1 MANTT
6 IDRIQI
12 EVEATAKGTSAVF
25 SQLESQLTT
34 LKSVLNSLDTSK
46 LSQVSN
52 ATKKVSVDTSG
63 MTKAE
68 KDVSNSI
75 DKIKQSLAGL
85 NSYKEAA
92 LSGDSSSLTSFNRRV
107 ISIQSQIDVLAEKL
121 QQLGDNRTGI
131 NIDTDSLQTYRE
143 QLAEVQSS
151 LSDTSSSVQ
160 TAVAEMNSAQP
171 SIDTSEVSSG
181 LSDVADRA
189 KEAASSLWDMVK
201 SGIKT
206 GFSSL
211 KSSLSKIKDTLTS
224 IGTKASN
231 TASTGFSK
239 ILKYGFGIRSLYV
252 LFRRLRTAVKDSFTE
267 LQNSGAYYETTAA
280 NVTALKNALTTLKYQ
295 FGAAFEPIFNYVA
308 PALQTLV
315 NYLVTVMNTI
325 SAFIAKLTGQSTYSK
340 AVVATSEIA
349 SNTGSAADSASDLNK
364 QLQGFDELNNLS
376 GDSGSSGGSGSG
388 SSDSSSVTYV
398 EESVDSAL
406 SSFWDT
412 LADAI
417 SSGDWYEVGTII
429 SDALT
434 EAMENIPWDD
444 IFEAAADFGTN
455 LADFLNGLITDD
467 LFYQLGRTIA
477 NAIKTALIA
486 MLSFG
491 NEFDWE
497 GLGTAIASGINGFV
511 DQNPLDLAV
520 DVFNVWAEGI
530 LDALIAAID
539 NTSWTTIA
547 QHIADAIGDLDTGG
561 IMWRLGKL
569 VTSLANALKDLV
581 SNKDTWTN
589 LGTKIAEGINGFFE
603 GFEGSS
609 VAYLLNNL
617 IHGLESMIIT
627 ALTKV
632 SWTEIGKDIVEFIG
646 NLDIGNIAILIGG
659 AYLATGAYTILASA
673 IKSLITTN
681 VMSIVGGMGTV
692 SAGTVAI
699 SVVVAAAI
707 GWKIGTKLYE
717 SASGHEVEQGFIDE
731 IQDIWDGFTKDKVS
745 FNLLDFI
752 EFSVEDAEGWYGT
765 YRDWVYDLVDAIT
778 KDFQTLKTSVKTAWQ
793 SVWYGN
799 GTGVASG
806 YNGAPSDA
814 VSYIEA
820 NSTSEMEELGGNLW
834 DGIFNGWE
842 KCMMITNPLWAP
854 FYKLKT
860 LIQEKWG
867 DTFDS
872 HSPAREMYPLGENL
886 WLGIYEGFKQ
896 AMLSNPLFD
905 LIEDAY
911 DYITGKSGTSKS
923 GKLAQGDF
931 SSDSAV
937 SKTHSKTGSNGAKI
951 SVEYNTKLTGE
962 AKTKTEL
969 NNLSDSFNNLSSA
982 ASKGGSASYDAKTG
996 GSLSSIFDLDTWKNK
1011 FRNLYNTW
1019 LSKKSV
1025 MSVEAGG
1032 SEFSSIEDVYKWV
1045 NRFNYLYDNWNGK
1058 STDFD
1063 VNSNIGDADGKSGYL
1078 ERLNAVKEK
1087 WKGSNA
1093 TFTTTLAGAA
1103 TTTDGITKLGTAF
1116 DNLSKYPS
1124 GSHSSSWNTSITGES
1139 ASDIST
1145 YANAVK
1151 SLYDK
1156 FYTGSHT
1163 ASYTVSLSGNYS
1175 GVDALVETIMSKINK
1190 KMGNYKIKVD
1200 KIAASGG
1207 AFFGGSWHNIPQ
1219 YASGTLNAGSVFVA
1233 GESGPEIMGHIN
1245 GRTEILN
1252 RSQIASIIHSSFMG
1266 AMSQFGNRMLAS
1278 PESMAVRYNGYTS
1291 YGGGSSNNNAEMIE
1305 VMREQNALLKE
1316 NNMYQQ
1322 QIARKEFSISGRD
1335 VFNATRTEA
1344 NNYYNRTGNSP
1355 FLY

>member
-486 MLSFG
+486 AISFG
-491 NEFDWE
+491 NEFDWS
-497 GLGTAIASGINGFV
+497 GLGSAIASGINGFV
-511 DQNPLDLAV
+511 EQNPLELLVEA
-520 DVFNVWAEGI
+520 FNVWANGI
-530 LDALIAAID
+530 LTTLITAVKKVE
-539 NTSWTTIA
+539 WKTIA
-547 QHIADAIGDLDTGG
+547 QQIADSIGDIDASG
-561 IMWRLGKL
+561 IMWKLGTL
-569 VTSLANALKDLV
+569 VSSLANALYTLV

-589 LGTKIAEGINGFFE
+589 LGTKIGEGISSFFE
-603 GFEGSS
+603 SMNETDSS
-609 VAYLLNNL
+609 T
-617 IHGLESMIIT
+617 GLTGWQALGKTISNTISGIIT
-627 ALTKV
+627 TIKTALQKI
-632 SWTEIGKDIVEFIG
+632 SWSDVGQAIIDLIQSVEWGKLTWDLVK
-646 NLDIGNIAILIGG
+646 
-659 AYLATGAYTILASA
+659 LALQ
-673 IKSLITTN
+673 
-681 VMSIVGGMGTV
+681 
-692 SAGTVAI
+692 
-699 SVVVAAAI
+699 VAAA
-707 GWKIGTKLYE
+707 
-717 SASGHEVEQGFIDE
+717 
-731 IQDIWDGFTKDKVS
+731 
-745 FNLLDFI
+745 
-752 EFSVEDAEGWYGT
+752 
-765 YRDWVYDLVDAIT
+765 LVDAIKGMWENAT
-778 KDFQTLKTSVKTAWQ
+778 VLGKIGMAIVGLIAVSKLTGLSSTLSSMILGQVPSTLSSSTTLSVGVKFALLAGAGVAGWTLGKSFSRWIANQLSGTQGISAEAAEDYIEVSQKMTLSMIVEEVTAAASETTSSGQNRLWEAWQ
-793 SVWYGN
+793 NMVNDWYQ
-799 GTGVASG
+799 
-806 YNGAPSDA
+806 P
-814 VSYIEA
+814 I
-820 NSTSEMEELGGNLW
+820 
-834 DGIFNGWE
+834 
-842 KCMMITNPLWAP
+842 
-854 FYKLKT
+854 
-860 LIQEKWG
+860 
-867 DTFDS
+867 
-872 HSPAREMYPLGENL
+872 
-886 WLGIYEGFKQ
+886 
-896 AMLSNPLFD
+896 
-905 LIEDAY
+905 Y
-911 DYITGKSGTSKS
+911 DYIDSEQEKNKNKTGKK
-923 GKLAQGDF
+923 D
-931 SSDSAV
+931 
-937 SKTHSKTGSNGAKI
+937 SNGLELEEGTDWNDYSHNSNITKNGLT
-951 SVEYNTKLTGE
+951 SDKTFKWDVDLHTKLTGE
-962 AKTKTEL
+962 AKSKTDLTNLTDSL
-969 NNLSDSFNNLSSA
+969 NNLSDA

-996 GSLSSIFDLDTWKNK
+996 GDLTSIFDLDTWKTK
-1011 FRNLYNTW
+1011 FRNLYNQW
-1019 LSKKSV
+1019 VGKSV
-1025 MSVEAGG
+1025 KMGVSAGG
-1032 SEFSSIEDVYKWV
+1032 QFESINDVYEWV
-1045 NRFNYLYDNWNGK
+1045 NKIDYLNQNWNG
-1058 STDFD
+1058 SDTSFD
-1063 VNSNIGDADGKSGYL
+1063 VNSNISDADGSGGYL
-1078 ERLNAVKEK
+1078 ERLNALKEEWK
-1087 WKGSNA
+1087 KGSA
-1093 TFTTTLAGAA
+1093 SAEFKTSLTGSVTTAGGIDTLANSFK
-1103 TTTDGITKLGTAF
+1103 T
-1116 DNLSKYPS
+1116 LSTNYPS
-1124 GSHSSSWNTSITGES
+1124 GAHSSSWNTSITGKS
-1139 ASDIST
+1139 ASDINT
-1145 YANAVK
+1145 YAQAAKN
-1151 SLYDK
+1151 LYNG
-1156 FYTGSHT
+1156 FYTGSYN
-1163 ASYTVSLSGNYS
+1163 ASYSVKLSGDTS
-1175 GVDALVETIMSKINK
+1175 GIDTLINTIKDKLNAK
-1190 KMGNYKIKVD
+1190 LGTYKLKFTN
-1200 KIAASGG
+1200 AAIGGIISGG
-1207 AFFGGSWHNIPQ
+1207 SIKRIPQ
-1219 YASGTLNAGSVFVA
+1219 YAGGTLNAGSVFVA

-1278 PESMAVRYNGYTS
+1278 PESMAVRTNGYSS
-1291 YGGGSSNNNAEMIE
+1291 YMGGASNSNSDMIDI
-1305 VMREQNALLKE
+1305 MREQNELLRE

-1335 VFNATRTEA
+1335 VFNSMRSES

-1355 FLY
+1355 FLF